1 MKTAVSVPDDLFR
14 QADRLAKRQRKSRSR
29 LYSEAIGEYVARH
42 DPDWIT
48 EQLNNVADT
57 VDTSADEFA
66 MAAVYEVLK
75 RKSSEGSIPS

>member
-1 MKTAVSVPDDLFR
+1 MKTAVSVPDDLFK

-48 EQLNNVADT
+48 QKLNEVAEAADT
-57 VDTSADEFA
+57 SLDPFIT
-66 MAAVYEVLK
+66 AATARVQK
-75 RKSSEGSIPS
+75 RNKW